1 MSQTLENAVKI
12 LTGMYTLIVKVSYLL
27 PFMIIYISA
36 RVLMMSASPVFLIVV
51 KVKQKAYLMYWN
63 SRYTHVTSICM
74 ALADWCYKGAS
85 VLIDM

>member
-63 SRYTHVTSICM
+63 SRYTHVTSIYM